1 MEARRGWK
9 NRKEDGWTGRREDMA
24 LNQVVALNRP
34 LILWVQ
40 VPVDAMG
47 RLSESSVCP
56 FKCLESGQLPSNG
69 TPWTKGRP
77 RGGSEPAGEKWRHQC
92 CPPLL

>member
-1 MEARRGWK
+1 M
-9 NRKEDGWTGRREDMA
+9 DGQIGEREDMA
-24 LNQVVALNRP
+24 LNQCCGFESASD
-34 LILWVQ
+34 LWVQ

-56 FKCLESGQLPSNG
+56 FKCLESGQLSLPNG

-77 RGGSEPAGEKWRHQC
+77 RGGSEPVEVRRFHQC